1 MAIASRRMSSS
12 RERSDSASDSS
23 VTPSTSTTDTQAPK
37 IARRRGRP
45 MAMGE
50 IIPRGPCRGAGRG
63 GTGIAR
69 TPDAPEAREATD
81 PAWRARSCSTSEG
94 RSMPTV
100 ARGAN
105 GCSRDINRPGATSP
119 GTRSW
124 HVSGCPTGCS
134 PRPPRS
140 WAWGSARWGRGGGRA
155 APVDRFLAPAHATA
169 ERNHPMLIALARTR
183 PLGVVSNFT
192 GNLRP
197 CLEELGLLECFELV
211 LDSAVVGLRKPDER
225 LFAAAFSALDV
236 EPEACWMVGDNPFAD
251 IAPAAKL
258 GCSTCW
264 IAPAERPLP
273 AGARPDRRIAALT
286 ELPAVLG

>member
-1 MAIASRRMSSS
+1 MAGPVLFDFGGTLDA
-12 RERSDSASDSS
+12 D
-23 VTPSTSTTDTQAPK
+23 
-37 IARRRGRP
+37 GRP
-45 MAMGE
+45 WGE
-50 IIPRGPCRGAGRG
+50 RLFEGYQSAGG
-63 GTGIAR
+63 H
-69 TPDAPEAREATD
+69 
-81 PAWRARSCSTSEG
+81 
-94 RSMPTV
+94 V
-100 ARGAN
+100 ARDPFLA
-105 GCSRDINRPGATSP
+105 CFRVSDRLLAATP
-119 GTRSW
+119 EIVGLGLRAM
-124 HVSGCPTGCS
+124 VERQVALLRGLLPD
-134 PRPPRS
+134 
-140 WAWGSARWGRGGGRA
+140 GGGIGA
-155 APVDRFLAPAHATA
+155 AAWVDRFLAAAHATA